1 MDNSNQVE
9 DLQHANTTLTHDL
22 EKLSLAMEEVQ
33 QRFQQQSK
41 LAGIGQL
48 TAGILHEIR
57 NPLNFVN
64 NFSRLTIGL
73 LEELKEITAI
83 PENIDA
89 EELHELLGMV
99 ESNINRV
106 LENGG
111 RAERIV
117 QSMLAQTRT
126 DESTFAPSDL
136 NQLVEEFSKLAYQG
150 VRGQDKTFN
159 VKLTFQ
165 FDPAVEKVSIRS
177 NELTRVII
185 NLINNACYAVNAKK
199 LANQIEGY
207 VPEITISTKR
217 EGDTIEIRIK
227 DNGIGISEE
236 SRQKIFSPFY
246 TTKPVGEGTGLGL
259 ALSLTTISELH
270 KGELSVESELG
281 QFTEFIIRIP
291 STLH

>member
-227 DNGIGISEE
+227 DNGTGISEE